1 MVALLMPLPMTDDTT
16 QTARSFGTWLM
27 HELDV
32 RGWSKS
38 DFARRSGFDRSVISR
53 WVADTRRPGLESA
66 KAIADALNV
75 DVAIVLTR
83 LGLGIPAG
91 DDLERERL
99 QAMLSGLRL
108 TPERSVMLAQL
119 LQMWSE
125 TDREARGG

>member
-1 MVALLMPLPMTDDTT
+1 MISLLMPLPMTDDTA
-16 QTARSFGTWLM
+16 QTARSFGAWLM
-27 HELDV
+27 QELDA

-38 DFARRSGFDRSVISR
+38 DFSRRSGFDRSVVSR
-53 WVADTRRPGLESA
+53 WVADNRRPGLDSA

-75 DVAIVLTR
+75 DVSVVLTR
-83 LGLGIPAG
+83 LGLGIPAN

-99 QAMLSGLRL
+99 QAMLSALRL

-119 LQMWSE
+119 LQMWAE